1 MRAPNRTSTFLSV
14 GSARLDDM
22 NELNI
27 LALAGALVFGAI
39 IGLLLGRMGS
49 SAMVARQTAEAE
61 RARAE
66 AASARGDVA
75 DLRADLAAAQADT
88 AEVRQLAAEN
98 RADAENARGHLA
110 MAQAG
115 TAAAIAQRDAA
126 LQRIADG
133 SRDRETL
140 VAQFK
145 ALSAETLVEQGKRAD
160 ATAEDRLRRTEAL
173 MLPVNENLAA
183 LRERL
188 TQVEKERAGIAAE
201 LRQQVTTVVNTSEN
215 LRRETNNL
223 STALRKPQVRG
234 SWGETQLRRVVEIA
248 GMVDRVDFA
257 EQQTTT
263 TSGDT
268 TIRPDMKVMLGQGK
282 FCYVDSKVPL
292 AAFLD
297 AQQAGTEA
305 ERGADM
311 VRFAANVRG
320 HIDQLSSKTYW
331 KADLGSPEF
340 VALFIPS
347 EALYAEALTQAP
359 DLMEYAANRNV
370 ILTNP
375 TSLIG
380 LLRAV
385 AYGWRQSQLAD
396 TAAEVAELGREL
408 YDRLSHLGS
417 VVDRLGRSLTGSV
430 KSYNEMVGSLESRV
444 LVTAR
449 KMGDLQASEK
459 TLALPSPTDEAV
471 RNISAPELVDD
482 ASELPALL
490 GRFQAV

>member
-1 MRAPNRTSTFLSV
+1 MSTLSIV
-14 GSARLDDM
+14 AA
-22 NELNI
+22 
-27 LALAGALVFGAI
+27 ALGLVIGLV
-39 IGLLLGRMGS
+39 IGLLLGRLGAS
-49 SAMVARQTAEAE
+49 SGAAAQT
-61 RARAE
+61 
-66 AASARGDVA
+66 A
-75 DLRADLAAAQADT
+75 DLRADVAQAQADA
-88 AEVRQLAAEN
+88 AEYRAEAEAAKGQLAQA
-98 RADAENARGHLA
+98 RADTAGALAE
-110 MAQAG
+110 
-115 TAAAIAQRDAA
+115 RDAA
-126 LQRIADG
+126 RQRLADG
-133 SRDRETL
+133 LQDRAAL

-145 ALSAETLVEQGKRAD
+145 ALSVEALAEQGKQAD

-173 MLPVNENLAA
+173 MTPVSENLSA

-188 TQVEKERAGIAAE
+188 TEVEKERASIAAE
-201 LRQQVTTVVNTSEN
+201 MRQQVNTVVATSEN

-248 GMVDRVDFA
+248 GMVDHVDFA

-268 TIRPDMKVMLGQGK
+268 TIRPDLKVMLGEGK

-297 AQQAGTEA
+297 AQEAGSDD
-305 ERGADM
+305 ERSADLA
-311 VRFAANVRG
+311 RFAANVRT
-320 HIDQLSSKTYW
+320 HIDQLSAKTYW

-347 EALYAEALTQAP
+347 EALYAEALAQAP
-359 DLMEYAANRNV
+359 DLMEYAGARNI
-370 ILTNP
+370 ILTSP

-385 AYGWRQSQLAD
+385 AYGWKQSQLAD
-396 TAAEVAELGREL
+396 TAAEVAGLGREL
-408 YDRLSHLGS
+408 YDRLARLGA
-417 VVDRLGRSLTGSV
+417 VVDKLGRSLTGSV

-449 KMGDLQASEK
+449 KMGELQVAGHPLEPP
-459 TLALPSPTDEAV
+459 AGVDEAI
-471 RNISAPELVDD
+471 RNISAPELVED
-482 ASELPALL
+482 AAEIPALL
-490 GRFQAV
+490 SRAS